1 MAKRTVLISGASVAG
16 PALAYWLRRY
26 GFAPT
31 IVERASAPRSGGQA
45 IDIRGTARKV
55 VERMGLMERVRQ
67 AHTGAQGMYIV
78 DSAGKRVVRMGSDA
92 MNGSG
97 GLIAEIEI
105 LRGDLVRI
113 LYEAT
118 RDDVQYLFDDSIT
131 SISEDEQG
139 AHVTFERS
147 APQIFDL
154 VVGADGLHS
163 NVRRLAFGDEAQFTR
178 DLGCNVAIFGAAND
192 YHLDGWELWHMIPG
206 GRGAPGRSVMLYP
219 VRRNTEVRAMFYCA
233 TPAAGVDHHDVAQ
246 QKQLVAQAF
255 ANDGWEVPRLLKAM
269 RTAPEFYSDRVALAQ
284 MKRWS
289 RGRVALLGDAAYCP
303 SPMSGMGTS
312 LALVGAYVLAGE
324 LATASPD
331 EYSAAFGRYQEQML
345 EAVRQAQKF
354 ASSAPMTLLPKSR
367 YQMRMVQRVMRLME
381 HWPFKG
387 MATSGVEKAAN
398 AVTLKEYDT
407 RQNATSLS
415 RR

>member
-1 MAKRTVLISGASVAG
+1 MARGTVLISGASVAG

-26 GFAPT
+26 GFEPT

-45 IDIRGTARKV
+45 IDIRGTARQIV
-55 VERMGLMERVRQ
+55 ARMGLVERVQQ

-78 DSAGKRVVRMGSDA
+78 DSAGKRLVRMGSDA

-113 LYEAT
+113 LCEAT
-118 RDDVQYLFDDSIT
+118 RDDVEYLFDDSIT
-131 SISEDEQG
+131 GISEDEQG

-147 APQIFDL
+147 APRTFDL

-163 NVRRLAFGDEAQFTR
+163 NVRSLVFGDEAQFTR
-178 DLGCNVAIFGAAND
+178 DLGANVAIFSATND
-192 YHLDGWELWHMIPG
+192 YGLDGWELWHMIPG
-206 GRGAPGRSVMLYP
+206 GHGAHGRSVMLYP
-219 VRRNTEVRAMFYCA
+219 VRRNTEARAMFYYT
-233 TPAAGVDHHDVAQ
+233 TPAVGVDRHDVAQ

-255 ANDGWEVPRLLKAM
+255 ANDGWEVPRLLDAM
-269 RTAPEFYSDRVALAQ
+269 WSAPEFYSDRVALAQ

-289 RGRVALLGDAAYCP
+289 RGHVALIGDAAYCP

-324 LATASPD
+324 LAATPD
-331 EYSAAFGRYQEQML
+331 EYTGAFDRYQEQML
-345 EAVRQAQKF
+345 EAVRRAQKF
-354 ASSAPMTLLPKSR
+354 ASSASMSLLPKSR
-367 YQMRMVQRVMRLME
+367 YQMRMVQRVMSLME
-381 HWPFKG
+381 RWPFKG
-387 MATSGVEKAAN
+387 LATSGVEKAAN
-398 AVTLKEYDT
+398 AVTLKEYDAL
-407 RQNATSLS
+407 QNATSLS
-415 RR
+415 SR